1 MDLWQQFW
9 NSGSVEDYLAYKK
22 SQTPADNV
30 EVKDANDYQG
40 HYNQRTDN
48 WGE

>member
-9 NSGSVEDYLAYKK
+9 NSGSVEDYLAYKN
-22 SQTPADNV
+22 SQPTADA
-30 EVKDANDYQG
+30 EVKDANDDQG